1 MSDKVRLD
9 KVTRVPAKQ
18 ESEIEKGLCSTC
30 LHQAYCAF
38 PRQLSHPVR
47 ECDEFEGLEQ
57 QDVIAERITAILLK
71 DTEVLCRVYDGEE
84 DEEADA
90 SGTRSKKRGETMD
103 TLTTHVVEKNINK
116 APNKVMIPHG
126 LCVTCKHVVDCV
138 FPREEGKA
146 ILFCEEFEG
155 EVKVETKK
163 VVKPA
168 APKPVLN
175 DAKGLCRTCESFSTC
190 AFPKAESG
198 VWHCEEYK

>member
-1 MSDKVRLD
+1 MSDKVKLN
-9 KVTRVPAKQ
+9 KVTSVPARQ
-18 ESEIEKGLCSTC
+18 ESEIEKGLCTTC
-30 LHQAYCAF
+30 LHQAYCTF

-57 QDVIAERITAILLK
+57 RDVIAERITAILLK

-90 SGTRSKKRGETMD
+90 SSTRAKKRGETMN
-103 TLTTHVVEKNINK
+103 TLTAHAVKKDINK

-126 LCVTCKHVVDCV
+126 LCVTCKNVVDCV

-155 EVKVETKK
+155 EVKDETKK
-163 VVKPA
+163 VVKSA
-168 APKPVLN
+168 ASKPVLN
-175 DAKGLCRTCESFSTC
+175 DAKGLCRTCESFATC
-190 AFPKAESG
+190 VFPKTESG